1 MKIKNEKGSVISRI
15 FKDNKYCWLAFGCS
29 AVIMLIVYICYS
41 LIPFGDVT
49 ILRMDLYHQYGPLFA
64 EFYDRVTQMKSFLYS
79 WNTGLGGSFL
89 GNFYNYLCSPLSI
102 VMLIFGHKNMPEAI
116 ATMILLAAAFSSA
129 TFCYY
134 LKKSF
139 GEHSPIT
146 AAFGVLYSFCGFFIA
161 YYWNLMWLDAMVLFP
176 LMILGIERIIN
187 ERRPALY
194 IFSLSMTLLTS
205 YYMGYMACI
214 FAVLYFLVYYFSRYN
229 ISDTTKALEVYT
241 DRTASSTAR

>member
-15 FKDNKYCWLAFGCS
+15 FKDNKYCRLAFGCS

-102 VMLIFGHKNMPEAI
+102 VMLIFGH
-116 ATMILLAAAFSSA
+116 
-129 TFCYY
+129 
-134 LKKSF
+134 
-139 GEHSPIT
+139 
-146 AAFGVLYSFCGFFIA
+146 
-161 YYWNLMWLDAMVLFP
+161 
-176 LMILGIERIIN
+176 
-187 ERRPALY
+187 
-194 IFSLSMTLLTS
+194 
-205 YYMGYMACI
+205 
-214 FAVLYFLVYYFSRYN
+214 
-229 ISDTTKALEVYT
+229 
-241 DRTASSTAR
+241 

>member
-89 GNFYNYLCSPLSI
+89 SVQPAFDSHAHLRPQEYARGDSDNDSSRCGVFERDLLLLSQKI
-102 VMLIFGHKNMPEAI
+102 VRR
-116 ATMILLAAAFSSA
+116 AFAHNRSVRCA
-129 TFCYY
+129 LFF
-134 LKKSF
+134 LWL
-139 GEHSPIT
+139 
-146 AAFGVLYSFCGFFIA
+146 LYSLLLESDVA
-161 YYWNLMWLDAMVLFP
+161 
-176 LMILGIERIIN
+176 
-187 ERRPALY
+187 RRHGSVPADD
-194 IFSLSMTLLTS
+194 
-205 YYMGYMACI
+205 
-214 FAVLYFLVYYFSRYN
+214 SRH
-229 ISDTTKALEVYT
+229 
-241 DRTASSTAR
+241 

>member
-102 VMLIFGHKNMPEAI
+102 VMLIFERD
-116 ATMILLAAAFSSA
+116 LLLLSQKVVRRAFAHNRSVRCA
-129 TFCYY
+129 LFF
-134 LKKSF
+134 LWL
-139 GEHSPIT
+139 
-146 AAFGVLYSFCGFFIA
+146 LYSLLLESDVA
-161 YYWNLMWLDAMVLFP
+161 
-176 LMILGIERIIN
+176 
-187 ERRPALY
+187 RRHGSVPADD
-194 IFSLSMTLLTS
+194 
-205 YYMGYMACI
+205 
-214 FAVLYFLVYYFSRYN
+214 SRH
-229 ISDTTKALEVYT
+229 
-241 DRTASSTAR
+241 